1 MSLLLFYYKRLECPL
16 RSIANSQ
23 FMILSKTNQIIVS
36 NRKMDQSNLEAMS
49 LDELWSLHERI
60 SNLLSVRIIAEKRE
74 LEHRLIQLN
83 RGKNPREGVVVELSA
98 DATTRPYQKRK
109 YPRVLAKYQNPAVP
123 TEMWSGR
130 GKQPRWLVSALKAGG
145 RIEDFKISQES
156 MESRARR

>member
-1 MSLLLFYYKRLECPL
+1 MP
-16 RSIANSQ
+16 NSR
-23 FMILSKTNQIIVS
+23 FMILIKTNQIIIS

-60 SNLLSVRIIAEKRE
+60 SSLLSVRIIAEKRE

-83 RGKNPREGVVVELSA
+83 RGRNPGEGVVLKLSA
-98 DATTRPYQKRK
+98 DATNRPHQKRK
-109 YPRVLAKYQNPAVP
+109 YPRVLAKYRNPAVP

-145 RIEDFKISQES
+145 RIEDFKISQEP

>member
-1 MSLLLFYYKRLECPL
+1 
-16 RSIANSQ
+16 
-23 FMILSKTNQIIVS
+23 MILSKTNQIIVS